1 MQLQSNPLK
10 SLCNGIEFIVSCIEA
25 AVVLAYCTCAIVQTR
40 VGETVVDRA
49 ITELASVA
57 TLTHTPETIH
67 LVLHIII
74 EWKDLI
80 GTL

>member
-1 MQLQSNPLK
+1 M
-10 SLCNGIEFIVSCIEA
+10 
-25 AVVLAYCTCAIVQTR
+25 LAYCTCAIVQTR

>member
-1 MQLQSNPLK
+1 M
-10 SLCNGIEFIVSCIEA
+10 
-25 AVVLAYCTCAIVQTR
+25 LAYCTCAIVQTR

-67 LVLHIII
+67 LILHVM
-74 EWKDLI
+74 KDLPKQTY
-80 GTL
+80 TLFGRSTYTKDLYD